1 MIASFATRVTAWQR
15 QHGRSHLPWQGD
27 NPYHIW
33 LSEIMLQQ
41 TQVNTVIPYYTRFLE
56 RFPTIQSLALTSIDE
71 VLTYWSGLG
80 YYSRARNLHK
90 TAQMIKETYHGQFP
104 TTQAQLMTLP
114 GIGRSTA
121 AAIAAF
127 AFGERTAILDGN
139 VKRVL
144 TRYQGI
150 FGLTQNKQV
159 ETTLWIIA
167 EGLLPQKKEDMVVYT
182 QGMMDLG
189 SMICVRNKPL
199 CALCPV
205 KEDCYAYQQHAQA
218 QLPSKKPK
226 KVLPTRET
234 VMLIIQN
241 RQGQVLL
248 QKRPTTGIWGGLWS
262 FPEITTTLAAQ
273 SYCDN
278 LGLEEVE
285 LLPALPEFIHTFTH
299 YRLII
304 TPQPIQVPDSTSLL
318 QEGWRWVTNPEIKN
332 MGLPTPV
339 RKIFSA
345 L

>member
-1 MIASFATRVTAWQR
+1 MKLSFASQITAWQK
-15 QHGRSHLPWQGD
+15 QHGRSHLPWQGHD
-27 NPYHIW
+27 PYRIW

-41 TQVNTVIPYYTRFLE
+41 TQVTTVIPYYTRFLE
-56 RFPTIQSLALTSIDE
+56 RFPNVQSLSLASLDD
-71 VLTYWSGLG
+71 VLSYWSGLG

-90 TAQMIKETYHGQFP
+90 AAQMIMEIYHGQFP
-104 TTQAQLMTLP
+104 NTQAQLVTLP

-159 ETTLWIIA
+159 ETTLWTVA
-167 EGLLPQKKEDMVVYT
+167 EALLPEKKEEMVTYT

-189 SMICVRNKPL
+189 SMICTRSKPL
-199 CALCPV
+199 CEVCPI
-205 KEDCYAYQQHAQA
+205 KNDCYAFQHHAQA

-226 KVLPTRET
+226 KILPTKET
-234 VMLIIQN
+234 VMLIIQDSEG
-241 RQGQVLL
+241 RVLL
-248 QKRPTTGIWGGLWS
+248 QRRPSKGIWGGLWS
-262 FPEITTTLAAQ
+262 LPEVGTTLDAEIFCQ
-273 SYCDN
+273 DTLN
-278 LGLEEVE
+278 LNQIE
-285 LLPALPEFIHTFTH
+285 LLPTLAEFVHTFTH

-304 TPQPIQVPDSTSLL
+304 TPQPIYINSAPLHSR
-318 QEGWRWVTNPEIKN
+318 EEWRWVTITATEN
-332 MGLPTPV
+332 MGLPTPI
-339 RKIFSA
+339 RKILS